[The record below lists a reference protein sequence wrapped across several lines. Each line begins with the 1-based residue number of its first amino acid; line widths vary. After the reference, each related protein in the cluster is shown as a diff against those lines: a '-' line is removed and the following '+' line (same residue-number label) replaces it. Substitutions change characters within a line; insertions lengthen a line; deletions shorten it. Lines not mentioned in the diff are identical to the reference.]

1 MEKKVS
7 IITIIVFVFSLG
19 VILTT
24 LISLLFPAL
33 LVTSVIGSE
42 SGVNPFE
49 LGAWTV
55 PFLSV
60 NFAILVFGV
69 LYYRRLL
76 PHLISKSLNSL
87 FNFEVSK
94 KTSIIVFSIII
105 GLYITLSAGELS
117 LQEIDTWHDWQ
128 FLGPII
134 EQFPYG
140 GEDDPSL
147 KLLYVKNFFLYS
159 SQQVFQNVKIIPFI
173 GSISVVF
180 LTYFLTVQIA
190 KKRIAGLVAI
200 VILLQSHTFLRYDTT
215 ATFSNFWTAF
225 YLVSLLLVYKKWP
238 LSPLAY
244 IASIFSKTLTV
255 LFLPMSLFFIFRST
269 IAKKTKILLTIP
281 FVIIFVAISGMIYF
295 GGGLGYSE
303 SITSFESE
311 DFFGSLS
318 AWAFQLRIDGVVLVF
333 LLPLTVGLFIKSY
346 QGIREADSI
355 LVMIAG
361 MLLAMPLLASLL
373 VVNIEP
379 YRWIPMIAF
388 FAIGVGVLL
397 SKTSVNRPEY

>member
-1 MEKKVS
+1 MEKHS
-7 IITIIVFVFSLG
+7 RQITIIVFVFALS
-19 VILTT
+19 VV
-24 LISLLFPAL
+24 LINLVSLLFPAL

-42 SGVNPFE
+42 RDINSFE

-55 PFLSV
+55 PFLSA
-60 NFAILVFGV
+60 NLAILVFGI

-76 PHLISKSLNSL
+76 PNIFRNSLKSL

-94 KTSIIVFSIII
+94 KISIIVFSIII
-105 GLYITLSAGELS
+105 GLYITLSVGELS

-190 KKRIAGLVAI
+190 KKRFAGLVAM

-379 YRWIPMIAF
+379 YRWIPLIAF

>member
-1 MEKKVS
+1 M
-7 IITIIVFVFSLG
+7 
-19 VILTT
+19 
-24 LISLLFPAL
+24 A
-33 LVTSVIGSE
+33 
-42 SGVNPFE
+42 
-49 LGAWTV
+49 
-55 PFLSV
+55 
-60 NFAILVFGV
+60 
-69 LYYRRLL
+69 
-76 PHLISKSLNSL
+76 
-87 FNFEVSK
+87 
-94 KTSIIVFSIII
+94 
-105 GLYITLSAGELS
+105 
-117 LQEIDTWHDWQ
+117 
-128 FLGPII
+128 
-134 EQFPYG
+134 
-140 GEDDPSL
+140 
-147 KLLYVKNFFLYS
+147 
-159 SQQVFQNVKIIPFI
+159 
-173 GSISVVF
+173 
-180 LTYFLTVQIA
+180 
-190 KKRIAGLVAI
+190 
-200 VILLQSHTFLRYDTT
+200 ILLQSHTFLRYDTT

-238 LSPLAY
+238 LAPLAY

>member
-1 MEKKVS
+1 MDKHS
-7 IITIIVFVFSLG
+7 RQITIIVFVFALG
-19 VILTT
+19 VV
-24 LISLLFPAL
+24 LINLVSLLFPAL

-42 SGVNPFE
+42 SGINPFE

-55 PFLSV
+55 PFLSA

-76 PHLISKSLNSL
+76 PHIISKSLNSL

-117 LQEIDTWHDWQ
+117 QNEIDTWHDWQ

-147 KLLYVKNFFLYS
+147 KLLYVKNFLLYS

-190 KKRIAGLVAI
+190 KKRFAGLVAM

-225 YLVSLLLVYKKWP
+225 YLVSLLLIYKKWP